1 MEKIDK
7 LTSSVQVFH
16 SLHSVYPQLMRLPY
30 NFILFVRLLLC
41 PSPFGG
47 HPIPPRF
54 RSHCEARPQPASN
67 KCPPP
72 GLLTPLLSLATNSAA
87 ADREGRGR
95 ASGAV
100 MRRAT

>member
-1 MEKIDK
+1 MDKIDK
-7 LTSSVQVFH
+7 LTSSLQVFH
-16 SLHSVYPQLMRLPY
+16 SLHSFPSPTHETVVS
-30 NFILFVRLLLC
+30 FFVRLLLC

-72 GLLTPLLSLATNSAA
+72 GLLTLLSLATNSAA